1 MAIGLCCD
9 TVLKYDFFSAQT
21 TCRARGMKNIFWL
34 MHTDDDDDDHY
45 ADASP
50 QKPPT
55 KEVFCL
61 FLKLI
66 VVMQASGVVVLISIS
81 SARIALHDTADE

>member
-1 MAIGLCCD
+1 MTARFS
-9 TVLKYDFFSAQT
+9 FFSAQT
-21 TCRARGMKNIFWL
+21 TCRARGMKTTFWL

-45 ADASP
+45 ADASA

-55 KEVFCL
+55 KEVFCV

-66 VVMQASGVVVLISIS
+66 VVMQGMLV
-81 SARIALHDTADE
+81 EWWF